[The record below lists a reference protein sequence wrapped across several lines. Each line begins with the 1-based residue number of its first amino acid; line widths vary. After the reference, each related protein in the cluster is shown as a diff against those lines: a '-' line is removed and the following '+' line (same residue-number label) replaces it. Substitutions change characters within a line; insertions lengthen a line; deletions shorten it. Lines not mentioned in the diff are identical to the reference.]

1 MCSQV
6 IGDVLVQFHW
16 SNYSTYRTYFIGYGH
31 AWRANNI
38 NSPTRYVSTY
48 FPLKPVFIPNAHVV
62 VNTASSSHS
71 TVQFWYWKVS
81 YFQASFQFSCL
92 VMSDSLRPHELQHV
106 RCPCPSPIPGVH
118 SNSRPS
124 SRWCHPAISSC
135 CPLLLLPP
143 IPPSIGVF
151 SSESALRM
159 RWPKYWSFSFSISPS
174 NKHPGVI
181 SFRMDCLDLLAVQ
194 RTLKSLLQHRVQRH
208 QFFSAQ
214 LSL

>member
-124 SRWCHPAISSC
+124 SRWWHPAISSSVVPFSS
-135 CPLLLLPP
+135 CPQSLPVSGFFP
-143 IPPSIGVF
+143 VSQLFAWDGQSIGVPASTSVLPMNTQDWF
-151 SSESALRM
+151 PL
-159 RWPKYWSFSFSISPS
+159 
-174 NKHPGVI
+174 G
-181 SFRMDCLDLLAVQ
+181 
-194 RTLKSLLQHRVQRH
+194 
-208 QFFSAQ
+208 
-214 LSL
+214 